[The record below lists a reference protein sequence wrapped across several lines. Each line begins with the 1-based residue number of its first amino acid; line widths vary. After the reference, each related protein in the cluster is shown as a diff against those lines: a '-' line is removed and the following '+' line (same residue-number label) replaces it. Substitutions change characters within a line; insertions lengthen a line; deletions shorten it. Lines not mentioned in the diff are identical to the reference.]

1 MEMQLQIQI
10 VIAVLVLG
18 KYLLSFGAGPLKL
31 DLNGTSATFPI
42 SFGGLVNWEW
52 YAWKIKN
59 MD

>member
-1 MEMQLQIQI
+1 MSES
-10 VIAVLVLG
+10 LV
-18 KYLLSFGAGPLKL
+18 SFGAGPLKD